1 MTSHFGS
8 KKGWCYLCDCITD
21 TMQYE
26 VVLGGLHK
34 GVYIDL
40 CPSCYKR
47 KLKHNPNKYLWIT
60 EAGVEL
66 MRVIEKRGD

>member
-1 MTSHFGS
+1 
-8 KKGWCYLCDCITD
+8 
-21 TMQYE
+21 MQYE